1 MKRKIKFAVML
12 GVLIGTL
19 SACGN
24 DTNTFTVGFDA
35 SFPPYGYV
43 SESNEYV
50 GFDLE
55 LAAEVCRRQGWEVEY
70 RPIDWDI
77 KDVELA
83 SESIDCIWNGF
94 TISEDR
100 KDAYE
105 WTKPYL
111 DSSQVFVTLTGSD
124 ILSKND
130 LSGKSVTVQV
140 ASTALEAIESDE
152 KLMSS
157 LGDFIQVPDYDTAF
171 LYLESRT
178 TDVIIV
184 DIGVAN
190 YQIGKRKDY
199 SFNILDEALISEQY
213 GVGFLLGNTELRD
226 KVQKSLDEMA
236 EDGTFLEIAKK
247 WGLEDSIVLY

>member
-100 KDAYE
+100 KNAYE

-111 DSSQVFVTLTGSD
+111 VSSQVFVTLAGSD
-124 ILSKND
+124 ILSKSD
-130 LSGKSVTVQV
+130 LSGKLVTVQV

-171 LYLESRT
+171 LYLESGT

-190 YQIGKRKDY
+190 YQIGKRTDY